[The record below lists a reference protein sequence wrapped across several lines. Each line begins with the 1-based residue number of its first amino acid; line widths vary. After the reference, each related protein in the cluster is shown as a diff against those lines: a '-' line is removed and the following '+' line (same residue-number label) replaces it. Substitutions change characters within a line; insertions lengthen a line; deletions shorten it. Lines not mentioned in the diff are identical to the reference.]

1 MSSDVTSERI
11 RRASR
16 KLFARRGV
24 DGVSVREVVAE
35 AGARNNGSI
44 HYYFGSKDA
53 LVKELV
59 MEGAKA
65 IDEHR
70 RLALDELERLTPAPD
85 LRAILGILVDS
96 MVNDADERLEG
107 YARFLSGVRLNQ
119 RHLANNPLEGRWSA
133 GARRCYAHLRR
144 LLPGFT
150 DGVLMQRFTTVQ
162 SHVVAALAEREIV
175 LELGARPEVTTDVRE
190 NAAWW
195 SSRTAIE
202 DVIDTA
208 VALMITPVRPGA
220 VPSCAGL
227 ASARFSSAGLGAA
240 AVRASP
246 GEAQ

>member
-85 LRAILGILVDS
+85 LRAILAILVDS

-133 GARRCYAHLRR
+133 GTRRCYAHLRR

-150 DGVLMQRFTTVQ
+150 DGVLMQRFTTAQ
-162 SHVVAALAEREIV
+162 AHVVAALAEREIV
-175 LELGARPEVTTDVRE
+175 LEAAARPDATGDVKD

-195 SSRTAIE
+195 SSRTAID

-208 VALMITPVRPGA
+208 VALVITPVRPGA
-220 VPSCAGL
+220 APSGSGLSNAGL
-227 ASARFSSAGLGAA
+227 NSTSLAAA
-240 AVRASP
+240 AVRAWA